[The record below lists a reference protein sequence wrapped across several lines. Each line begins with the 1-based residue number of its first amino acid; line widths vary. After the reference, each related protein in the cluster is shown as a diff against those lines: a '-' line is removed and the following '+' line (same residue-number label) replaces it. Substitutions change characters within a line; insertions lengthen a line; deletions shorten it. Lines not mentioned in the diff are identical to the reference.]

1 MAFLILIESRWS
13 PEAPIVT
20 RQTLNKD
27 LPPACEQFAK
37 LLRIWRI
44 FRDGLRRSGGSTIA
58 TVVRMLLTN
67 DDGVNARGLKLLET
81 IARTLSDEIWIVA
94 PTEEQSGAGHSL
106 TLTEPVRLRR
116 HDERRFSV
124 TGTPTDAVM
133 LALAHVMKD
142 SPPDVILSG
151 INRGA
156 NLAEDV
162 TYSGTV
168 SAAMEGALAGVR
180 SIALSQAYS
189 REGMGDTVPFAA
201 AEAWAGRV
209 LAPLLEFESDPR
221 TLINVN
227 FPALPPDQV
236 KGIRVCRQGLRDY
249 GRLRIVQRTDPRGY
263 DYYWFGLG
271 PMVET
276 PGHSTDLEAIA
287 DDYVSVTPL
296 HLDLTHDP
304 SLDALGRRFT

>member
-1 MAFLILIESRWS
+1 M
-13 PEAPIVT
+13 
-20 RQTLNKD
+20 
-27 LPPACEQFAK
+27 
-37 LLRIWRI
+37 RI
-44 FRDGLRRSGGSTIA
+44 
-58 TVVRMLLTN
+58 LLTN
-67 DDGVNARGLKLLET
+67 DEGVNATGLRILEA
-81 IARTLSDEIWIVA
+81 IARRFSDDIWIVA
-94 PTEEQSGAGHSL
+94 PSEEQSGAGHSL
-106 TLTEPVRLRR
+106 TLTVPIRLRR
-116 HDERRFSV
+116 LGERRFCV

-133 LALAHVMKD
+133 MGLAHILED
-142 SPPDVILSG
+142 GRPDLILSG

-156 NLAEDV
+156 NLGEDV

-201 AEAWAGRV
+201 AEVWTARV
-209 LAPLLEFESDPR
+209 LGPLLDFATEPR

-227 FPALPPDQV
+227 FPAMPPDEV

-271 PMVET
+271 PMVQT

-287 DDYVSVTPL
+287 DGYVSVSPL

-304 SLDALGRRFT
+304 SLEALHKRFAATP